1 MKYLKSF
8 YLIFFIIGFA
18 FSQKINF
25 SHYHSISDIEKIL
38 NNLSNSKIAKRII
51 LTKTLKGNN
60 LSLVQIG
67 NSEKGKPAILVAANM
82 EGDLPLATE
91 ASLYLINHIL
101 NDKKMSDDYVWYII
115 PCGNP
120 DAFQR
125 YFEKPLH
132 ESNLNFHENNDDLD
146 ENIDEDGCEDLNG
159 DGFITQMRVK
169 DPLGEWIPIE
179 GDSRIL
185 RRAKPE
191 RGEKGIYKLYSE
203 GIDNDNDGLYNEDSK
218 GGVKVGCNF
227 PQFFRYFTSTDGKWP
242 GSENE
247 SKSIMKFVNENK
259 NIAMVIVFGS
269 TNICLNKLYGGR
281 KEEVNTSRI
290 ILNRRMA
297 AFLNADPS
305 QSYSLEEIIEMV
317 KNASPPDMDV
327 NENTVREMLGIGSFV
342 NPLSEDVKIYEEIS
356 QKYKNFLK
364 TINLDFK
371 RIEPEKEKDG
381 SFEVYSYYQ
390 LGLPTF
396 SLDFFS
402 IPEAADVKNEDM
414 LSLSQIEKLS
424 KDEFLSLGK
433 EKIEKILKNYN
444 APPNI
449 NYDKIVELFK
459 SEKMDVKKFSDL
471 LKKTSITVE
480 QDSELLK
487 MNSMIAYGKKNG
499 FETFID
505 WKTYKHPQLGEV
517 EIGGFKPY
525 VFTTPPDS
533 LIERLIK
540 LQVPF
545 VNELVSLLPKIKIN
559 RVEVKSKGNGIY
571 EIKAFIENEG
581 YLPYPMANGI
591 RTNKIKPIILTFNNK
606 DIKII
611 DGKKRTLIKK
621 INGKG
626 IELVKWMVYSDKP
639 LKLKL
644 LAETDSALNDSYDF
658 ELRGE

>member
-1 MKYLKSF
+1 MKYLKSICL
-8 YLIFFIIGFA
+8 LIFIIGFS

-25 SHYHSISDIEKIL
+25 THYHSISDIEKFLSSL
-38 NNLSNSKIAKRII
+38 NNSKMVKRII

-67 NSEKGKPAILVAANM
+67 NSEKGKPAILIAANM
-82 EGDLPLATE
+82 EGNLPLTTE
-91 ASLYLINHIL
+91 ASLYLIDYIL
-101 NDKKMSDDYVWYII
+101 NDKKMSNDYVWYII
-115 PCGNP
+115 PYGNP
-120 DAFQR
+120 DAYHR
-125 YFEKPLH
+125 YYEKPLQ

-146 ENIDEDGCEDLNG
+146 DNTDEDDCEDLNG

-169 DPLGEWIPIE
+169 DPLGEWIPLE
-179 GDSRIL
+179 SDSKVL
-185 RRAKPE
+185 RKAKPE

-218 GGVKVGCNF
+218 GGVNVGCNF
-227 PQFFRYFTSTDGKWP
+227 PQFFRYFTTTDGKWP
-242 GSENE
+242 GSESE

-281 KEEVNTSRI
+281 KEDVNTSRI

-317 KNASPPDMDV
+317 KNASPDMDV

-342 NPLSEDVKIYEEIS
+342 NPLSEDVKIYEEVS

-371 RIEPEKEKDG
+371 RIEPEREKDG

-396 SLDFFS
+396 SLDFFP
-402 IPEAADVKNEDM
+402 IPEISDVKNDNV
-414 LSLSQIEKLS
+414 LTLQQIEKLS
-424 KDEFLSLGK
+424 KDEFLSLDK
-433 EKIEKILKNYN
+433 EKIDKILKNYN

-459 SEKMDVKKFSDL
+459 SGKMDGKKFSEL
-471 LKKTSITVE
+471 LKKTPASGE

-487 MNSMIAYGKKNG
+487 MNSLIAYGKKMG

-533 LIERLIK
+533 MIERLVKSQI
-540 LQVPF
+540 PF
-545 VNELVSLLPKIKIN
+545 VNGLVSLLPKIKIN
-559 RVEVKSKGNGIY
+559 RVEVKSKGGGIY

-581 YLPYPMANGI
+581 YFPYPMANGI
-591 RTNKIKPIILTFNNK
+591 RTNKIKPIILTFNDKN
-606 DIKII
+606 IKII
-611 DGKKRTLIKK
+611 DGKKRTLIRK

-626 IELVKWMVYSDKP
+626 IELAKWLVYSDKP

-644 LAETDSALNDSYDF
+644 YAETDSALSDSYDF